1 MKKPERKVLS
11 FVLMFLAGS
20 SMIFAGG
27 GQQGA
32 GAAGGK
38 KTIALLP
45 PAMISPFYASVIK
58 GAKEV
63 ADKMGYNLT
72 TLAPDSESNYSA
84 QVQIMEDLITKK
96 VDGIMVCAIN
106 QEAISA
112 GVKKA
117 NDAGIPVVFFNTNV
131 DLKNAVVYAMSGYDQ
146 YNGGGRLADW
156 VNTKTGGNAKV
167 AIIEGL
173 PSDYT
178 TLRMGGF
185 VDRCKEK
192 YPGIQ
197 LVASQTGDWEREKG
211 MNAATNMLQAHP
223 EITVIYGLSDEM
235 ALGAYQAKKQ
245 AGRNDVIV
253 IGLDGNPNA
262 LESVKNGELDATLN
276 CGPVDIGR
284 NAVIYMDKAIKKES
298 IPQKFIEAET
308 IVVDKTNVDQFL
320 N

>member
-1 MKKPERKVLS
+1 MKFTGKAIVIGLA
-11 FVLMFLAGS
+11 FMLMTN
-20 SMIFAGG
+20 MVFAGG
-27 GQQGA
+27 QGA
-32 GAAGGK
+32 KGGK

-45 PAMISPFYASVIK
+45 PAMTSPFYASVIK
-58 GAKEV
+58 GARQE
-63 ADKMGYNLT
+63 AERLGYELRI
-72 TLAPDSESNYSA
+72 LAPEAESNYAA
-84 QVQIMEDLITKK
+84 QVQIMEDMITQK

-106 QEAISA
+106 QEAISV

-146 YNGGGRLADW
+146 YNGGGKLADW
-156 VNTKTGGNAKV
+156 VNIKTGGNAKV

-185 VDRCKEK
+185 VDKCKEK
-192 YPGIQ
+192 YPGIT
-197 LVASQTGDWEREKG
+197 LVASQPGDWLREKG
-211 MNAATNMLQAHP
+211 MNAAANMIQANP
-223 EITVIYGLSDEM
+223 GISVIYGLSDEM

-245 AGRNDVIV
+245 IGRDDIIV

-284 NAVIYMDKAIKKES
+284 NAVIYMDKALKKET

-308 IVVDKTNVDQFL
+308 TVVDKSIVNQYL
-320 N
+320 

>member
-1 MKKPERKVLS
+1 MMKIGKRILMAVLILS
-11 FVLMFLAGS
+11 FAVGS
-20 SMIFAGG
+20 VFANGG
-27 GQQGA
+27 SQSS
-32 GAAGGK
+32 GGK

-63 ADKMGYNLT
+63 ADKLGYNLI
-72 TLAPDSESNYSA
+72 TLAPDIESNYAA
-84 QVQIMEDLITKK
+84 QVQIMEDMITQK

-106 QEAISA
+106 QEAITT
-112 GVKKA
+112 GVRKA
-117 NDAGIPVVFFNTNV
+117 NDAGIPVVFFNTNI

-146 YNGGGRLADW
+146 YNGGGKLADW
-156 VNTKTGGNAKV
+156 VNIKTGGNAKV
-167 AIIEGL
+167 AVIEGL

-185 VDRCKEK
+185 VDMCKKK
-192 YPGIQ
+192 YPGIT
-197 LVASQTGDWEREKG
+197 LVASQAGDWEREKG
-211 MNAATNMLQAHP
+211 MNAAANMIQAHP

-235 ALGAYQAKKQ
+235 ALGAYQAKMQ
-245 AGRNDVIV
+245 ANRSDIIV
-253 IGLDGNPNA
+253 VGLDGNPNA
-262 LESVKNGELDATLN
+262 LESVKAGQLDATLN

-284 NAVIYMDKAIKKES
+284 NAVVYMDKAIKKES

-308 IVVDKTNVDQFL
+308 TVVDKTIVDQYL

>member
-1 MKKPERKVLS
+1 MKKFERKVLS
-11 FVLMFLAGS
+11 VILVFLMGAG
-20 SMIFAGG
+20 MVFAGG
-27 GQQGA
+27 GQQEA
-32 GAAGGK
+32 GGGK

-63 ADKMGYNLT
+63 ADKLGYNLT

-156 VNTKTGGNAKV
+156 VNAKTGGNAKV

-197 LVASQTGDWEREKG
+197 LVASQAGNWEREKG

-245 AGRNDVIV
+245 AGRNDIIV

>member
-1 MKKPERKVLS
+1 MKFIGKVI
-11 FVLMFLAGS
+11 VIGLALIV
-20 SMIFAGG
+20 MTNMVF
-27 GQQGA
+27 
-32 GAAGGK
+32 AAGGQSSQSGK
-38 KTIALLP
+38 KAIALLP
-45 PAMISPFYASVIK
+45 PAMTSPFYASVIK
-58 GAKEV
+58 GAREE
-63 ADKMGYNLT
+63 ADRLGYDLRI
-72 TLAPDSESNYSA
+72 LAPEAESNYA
-84 QVQIMEDLITKK
+84 QQVQMMEDMITQRI
-96 VDGIMVCAIN
+96 DGIMVCAIN

-131 DLKNAVVYAMSGYDQ
+131 DIQNAVVYAMSGYDQ
-146 YNGGGRLADW
+146 YNGGGKLADW

-185 VDRCKEK
+185 VDKCRQR

-197 LVASQTGDWEREKG
+197 VVASQPGDWLREKG
-211 MNAATNMLQAHP
+211 MNAAANMIQANP
-223 EITVIYGLSDEM
+223 DISVIYGLSDEM

-245 AGRNDVIV
+245 IGRNDIIV

-284 NAVIYMDKAIKKES
+284 NAVIYMDKALKKET

-308 IVVDKTNVDQFL
+308 TVVDRTNVDKFL
-320 N
+320 

>member
-1 MKKPERKVLS
+1 MKKLEVKVLS
-11 FVLMFLAGS
+11 LVLMFLMS
-20 SMIFAGG
+20 SSIVFAGG
-27 GQQGA
+27 SQQGSV
-32 GAAGGK
+32 GGK

-58 GAKEV
+58 GAKES
-63 ADKMGYNLT
+63 ADRLGYNLT

-84 QVQIMEDLITKK
+84 QVQIMEDLITQK

-106 QEAISA
+106 QEAIST
-112 GVKKA
+112 GVRKA

-131 DLKNAVVYAMSGYDQ
+131 DLRNAVVYAISGYDQ
-146 YNGGGRLADW
+146 YNGGGKLADW
-156 VNTKTGGNAKV
+156 VNKKTNGNAKV

-197 LVASQTGDWEREKG
+197 LVASQAGDWEREKG

-223 EITVIYGLSDEM
+223 EVTVIYGLSDEM

-245 AGRNDVIV
+245 ASRDDIIV

-276 CGPVDIGR
+276 CGPVEIGR
-284 NAVIYMDKAIKKES
+284 NAVIYMDKALKKES
-298 IPQKFIEAET
+298 IQQKFIEAET
-308 IVVDKTNVDQFL
+308 TVVDRTNVDQFL

>member
-11 FVLMFLAGS
+11 LILMLLLVGG
-20 SMIFAGG
+20 MVFAGG
-27 GQQGA
+27 GQQGS
-32 GAAGGK
+32 AGGK

-63 ADKMGYNLT
+63 ADRLGYNLT

-106 QEAISA
+106 QEAIST

-156 VNTKTGGNAKV
+156 VNAKTGGNAKV
-167 AIIEGL
+167 AVIEGL

-192 YPGIQ
+192 YPEIQ
-197 LVASQTGDWEREKG
+197 LVASQAGDWEREKG